1 MKLRPVSLIP
11 LSSQALTPGRG
22 RGRAPS
28 PCLQGLGRTLVSPV
42 VSCSRVRDPPSD
54 SGRGLPLG
62 AWSTHRI
69 GSNNQ
74 KLDSQVLTS
83 I

>member
-42 VSCSRVRDPPSD
+42 VSCSRVRDPP
-54 SGRGLPLG
+54 
-62 AWSTHRI
+62 
-69 GSNNQ
+69 Q
-74 KLDSQVLTS
+74 
-83 I
+83 